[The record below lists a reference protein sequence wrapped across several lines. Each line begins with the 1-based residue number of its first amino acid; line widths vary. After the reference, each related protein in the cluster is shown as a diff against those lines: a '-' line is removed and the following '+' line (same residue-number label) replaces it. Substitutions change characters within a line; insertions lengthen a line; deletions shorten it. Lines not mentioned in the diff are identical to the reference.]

1 VGSPSLLDWVVN
13 WRQAP
18 FHLAEATLGG
28 GREGGGGGSVG
39 TGRGGAYSKEVHR
52 SPEVVPV
59 RHLRRKTS
67 IRGARCRHDSSFDR

>member
-28 GREGGGGGSVG
+28 GREGGGGAASAREGGVHTRKRF
-39 TGRGGAYSKEVHR
+39 TGR
-52 SPEVVPV
+52 
-59 RHLRRKTS
+59 RK
-67 IRGARCRHDSSFDR
+67 